1 MTASPA
7 SKKDASLQARLNPD
21 QDGTKR
27 ASISSTVAK
36 AIGILDIL
44 ASKAEVGIS
53 LAELSALIGMPKSST
68 HRYLATLQK
77 LGLAERKNG
86 DRFSLG
92 VKVIE
97 LAGSFLAKSN
107 LRNETQVVLKD
118 LAERSGETIHLAV
131 PSGTEVVYIDK
142 VESKHALGMYSHIG
156 ARLPM
161 HCTALGKAILAFSND
176 EQLRLV
182 MSQPLTGRTPNSIT
196 TVNALEEE
204 LALIRSNGFAID
216 NEENELGI
224 RCVGAPI
231 FDYTATPIAA
241 ISISAPRDRMDR
253 ARLMDLGP
261 LVYEAAQIVSRRKGF
276 APSVMG

>member
-1 MTASPA
+1 V
-7 SKKDASLQARLNPD
+7 
-21 QDGTKR
+21 
-27 ASISSTVAK
+27 SSTVAK
-36 AIGILDIL
+36 AISILDIL

-68 HRYLATLQK
+68 HRYLATLQE

-97 LAGSFLAKSN
+97 LAGSFLAKSD
-107 LRNETQVVLKD
+107 LRIESQVVLKD
-118 LAERSGETIHLAV
+118 LAERTGETVHLAV

-142 VESKHALGMYSHIG
+142 VESKHALGMFSHIG

-161 HCTALGKAILAFSND
+161 YCTALGKAILAFSKV
-176 EQLRLV
+176 EQLLLV
-182 MSQPLTGRTPNSIT
+182 VSQPLIRRTPNSIT
-196 TVNALEEE
+196 APDALKAE
-204 LALIRSNGFAID
+204 LDRIRSRGFAYD

-241 ISISAPRDRMDR
+241 ISVSAPRDRMDP
-253 ARLMDLGP
+253 ARCEELGM
-261 LVYEAAQIVSRRKGF
+261 LVCEAAQIVSRHKGF
-276 APSVMG
+276 SPSIME